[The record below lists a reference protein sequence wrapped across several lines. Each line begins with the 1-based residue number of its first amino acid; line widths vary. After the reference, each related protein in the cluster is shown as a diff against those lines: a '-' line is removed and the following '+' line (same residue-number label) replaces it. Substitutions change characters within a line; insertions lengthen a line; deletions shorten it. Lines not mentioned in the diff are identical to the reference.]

1 MNLHAAAPVTP
12 CIKICVVD
20 PVSGLCI
27 GCGRTIAE
35 ISLWP
40 EMSDGERR
48 AVMSRLSERMEA
60 ARSRTAR
67 AGRVGRRERQP

>member
-1 MNLHAAAPVTP
+1 MNFHAAAPVTP
-12 CIKICVVD
+12 CIEICVVD

-48 AVMSRLSERMEA
+48 AVMSGLSERMES

-67 AGRVGRRERQP
+67 AGRIGRRERQP

>member
-1 MNLHAAAPVTP
+1 MNFHAAAPVTP

-40 EMSDGERR
+40 EMSEGERR
-48 AVMSRLSERMEA
+48 AVMSGLSERMEA